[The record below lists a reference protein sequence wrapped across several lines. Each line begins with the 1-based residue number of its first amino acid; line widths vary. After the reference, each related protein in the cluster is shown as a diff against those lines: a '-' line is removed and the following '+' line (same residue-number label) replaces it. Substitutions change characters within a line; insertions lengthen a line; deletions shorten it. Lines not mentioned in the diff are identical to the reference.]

1 MAEVSKDKKPIGV
14 KCENQFMSESTDL
27 KFNRFEFQLI
37 SDSNDLT
44 FNLFQIEL
52 I

>member
-1 MAEVSKDKKPIGV
+1 
-14 KCENQFMSESTDL
+14 MSESADL

-37 SDSNDLT
+37 SDSNDSN
-44 FNLFQIEL
+44 FNLFQIEF